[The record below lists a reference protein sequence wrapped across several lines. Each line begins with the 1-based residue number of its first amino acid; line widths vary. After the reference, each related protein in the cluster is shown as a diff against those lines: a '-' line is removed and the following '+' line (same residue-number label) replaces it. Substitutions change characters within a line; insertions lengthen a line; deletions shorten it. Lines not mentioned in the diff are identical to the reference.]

1 MEDENDEKRID
12 WADVVIMSVSVFVVC
27 AVLVLL
33 LIMMFWDQICAKIAI
48 DGLEYNIRQF
58 APPR

>member
-1 MEDENDEKRID
+1 MEDENSNERID
-12 WADVVIMSVSVFVVC
+12 WADVVIISVSVFVVC

-33 LIMMFWDQICAKIAI
+33 LIAMFWDVLCAKIAI
-48 DGLEYNIRQF
+48 DGLEYNLRQF